1 MKFQGKGVTKE
12 DSAEKSKDDSVL
24 QNIIIGTAIQH

>member
-12 DSAEKSKDDSVL
+12 DSDEKSKDDSVL